1 MEQGNVKTVQDVAD
15 KVLEASQFGW
25 DSFTRLLILIIII
38 AGITLLSLYL
48 YVHWKRKTSPPRT
61 NDPHLSVLASGIPDI
76 LKIIEKMAEYQ
87 QETVYRIM
95 GYISQ
100 ERLGYISRR
109 YIKGFINFCII
120 NHNLDD
126 VQQEFDG
133 LIDDISREA
142 VDHKTFKDYIRDCG
156 LIVDV
161 LQTVKEDNFSPYQLQ
176 KTMESQINSAVAEA
190 IKESK
195 KLSFVEVN

>member
-1 MEQGNVKTVQDVAD
+1 MEQRNVKTVQDVAD

-25 DSFTRLLILIIII
+25 DSFTRLLILIFII
-38 AGITLLSLYL
+38 AGITLLFLYL
-48 YVHWKRKTSPPRT
+48 YVHWKRKTSRPRT
-61 NDPHLSVLASGIPDI
+61 KDPHLSVLASGIPDI
-76 LKIIEKMAEYQ
+76 LNIIEKMAEYQ

-109 YIKGFINFCII
+109 YIKGFINFCTI
-120 NHNLDD
+120 NHSLDD

-161 LQTVKEDNFSPYQLQ
+161 LQTVKEDNFSAYQLQ